1 MEDEVKDIYFLPQ
14 SVGVHVKQTDMCSV
28 CGRKRRSSEV
38 LYVRQ
43 RESMADLGGGWVPGG
58 LGQPPSS

>member
-1 MEDEVKDIYFLPQ
+1 MKDINFLPQ

-43 RESMADLGGGWVPGG
+43 QESVADLGGGNH
-58 LGQPPSS
+58 LLLRSN